1 MIMAIDK
8 QTIANYL
15 KNVIL
20 PWLLL
25 AFGLF
30 TVIYKTATGANL
42 FPVYH
47 YGKLEDYA
55 LYEIPYVYILSY
67 ATRAWGTLLFA
78 FMLGGVIAAFVPR
91 EQMKKYLTS
100 SNFSSYF
107 LAALLAPVMTVCSC
121 AMIPIFGGLI
131 VAGAG
136 VGPAVTFLLM
146 APAANFIAVIT
157 TIDLISL
164 ELALARVILAFFAA
178 IIIGYLVSLTRAARA
193 VEERFAGVKKLVEID
208 IGESRETFAQKTGN
222 AFREAGGLLKKVTP
236 YLLLGLFIVSYVDA
250 FLPPEIVAR
259 YLTGVTGV
267 GLSALLGVPL
277 YTPTLVEIFLIRALL
292 DLGMDPAAALTFL
305 IAAPMAS
312 IPSMM
317 GVASLVG
324 RQLVFN
330 YAVLSIIMAFIA
342 GTFYLYIFN

>member
-1 MIMAIDK
+1 MNLDRQSLAY
-8 QTIANYL
+8 NF
-15 KNVIL
+15 KNIFL
-20 PWLLL
+20 PWFLL

-30 TVIYKTATGANL
+30 TVVYKTATGTNL
-42 FPVYH
+42 FPVYD
-47 YGKLEDYA
+47 YGRLEDYA
-55 LYEIPYVYILSY
+55 FWEIPYVYILNY

-78 FMLGGVIAAFVPR
+78 FLLGGVIAAFVPR

-100 SNFSSYF
+100 SNFSSYI

-157 TIDLISL
+157 TIDIISL
-164 ELALARVILAFFAA
+164 ELALARVIFAFFAA
-178 IIIGYLVSLTRAARA
+178 VIVGYLVSLTRAARA
-193 VEERFAGVKKLVEID
+193 VEERFAQVKMRGEMD
-208 IGESRETFAQKTGN
+208 IREDRETFARKTGN
-222 AFREAGGLLKKVTP
+222 AFREAGDLLKKVVP
-236 YLLLGLFIVSYVDA
+236 YLLIGLFVVSYVDA
-250 FLPPEIVAR
+250 YLPPEIVAR
-259 YLTGVTGV
+259 YLTGITGV

-324 RQLVFN
+324 RKLVIN
-330 YAVLSIIMAFIA
+330 YAVLSIIMAFVA
-342 GTFYLYIFN
+342 GTIYLYIFN